1 MSGTVGAD
9 HARTLREGRARILGA
24 DPSERPA
31 VRVRTTLLELYERE
45 LGLMAREAG
54 VVEGSGFALVALGG
68 LGRREVLPLSDLDLV
83 LVHERRPGRDLEEIA
98 DSLWYPLWDS
108 GIGLDHSVRTVDQCL
123 SVAASDV
130 CAGLSLLD
138 ARVVA
143 GDGDLGALV
152 VDGARRQWR
161 HQIASRF
168 DEVIAAAAARRQRA
182 GVVAHLTEPDL
193 KNGTGGLRDVQLV
206 AALTLAH
213 LCDGRSPRPG
223 DLEAAHALVLNART
237 ELHRISGRA
246 REVLHA
252 QYGDEVGDALGV
264 GDRFALARV
273 LGDAARTIAF
283 TTDQAIRDSCS
294 ALSTRGLT
302 GLMRRSPV
310 RRPLAD
316 GVVEHAGEVALARAA
331 RVEDDPWLVVR
342 VAAAAARTGLPIASA
357 TLGVLVERS
366 PRPEGR
372 WPAAALND
380 LLGLLGAGEAMPEV
394 VEALDRCGLWLRL
407 LPEWEGVRNLPS
419 RDRVHVH
426 TVDRHLIRTAMEAS
440 HLTTSVRRADLLLLA
455 ALLHDIGKGRPG
467 DHCVTGAEMVRP
479 IAGRLGYDD
488 DDVATL
494 ARIVRHHLVFARA
507 SSRQDPGDAATAAGL
522 VAILDGDT
530 EALDVLAALTEADSI
545 ATGPTVWTPGRAAAH
560 AALVRACRETPS
572 ARPAAVEAPIVEACR
587 PHGPP
592 DVVVGLR
599 PLDTGSRHAL
609 TLVVPGS
616 GPSLEVAAQ
625 VLAFHRLDVVD
636 AKVDLRSPGGMRAA
650 LTVSTGF
657 GIPVDPRLL
666 AQDLRRAVDTGLPT
680 TMKNALRRSP
690 AHPAGVGRVSVLVG
704 PRTDADGI
712 ILEVRARD
720 RPGLL
725 ATIVSSILGAGAT
738 IDWARV
744 RTRGAAV
751 VDVFALSGPGA
762 VPVTAAVVDSALRRD
777 GSASAT

>member
-9 HARTLREGRARILGA
+9 HARALRQGRAQILGA
-24 DPSERPA
+24 DPSMSPA
-31 VRVRTTLLELYERE
+31 VRVRTALRELYERE
-45 LGLMAREAG
+45 LVLLARESG
-54 VVEGSGFALVALGG
+54 IVEGSGFALVALGG
-68 LGRREVLPLSDLDLV
+68 LGRGEVLPLSDLDLL
-83 LVHERRPGRDLEEIA
+83 LVHERRPGRDLEEVA

-130 CAGLSLLD
+130 CAGLGLLD
-138 ARVVA
+138 ARVLA

-168 DEVIAAAAARRQRA
+168 DEVIAEAAARRQRA

-193 KNGTGGLRDVQLV
+193 KNGAGGLRDVQLV
-206 AALTLAH
+206 AALSLAQ

-223 DLEAAHALVLNART
+223 DLEAARALVLDART

-264 GDRFALARV
+264 GDRFALARA

-283 TTDQAIRDSCS
+283 TTDQAIRESCS

-357 TLGVLVERS
+357 TLGVLVERC

-380 LLGLLGAGEAMPEV
+380 LLVLLGAGEAMPAV

-407 LPEWEGVRNLPS
+407 LPEWEGVRTLPS
-419 RDRVHVH
+419 RDRAHVH
-426 TVDRHLIRTAMEAS
+426 TVDRHLVRTVVEAS
-440 HLTTSVRRADLLLLA
+440 RLTTSVRRADLLLLA
-455 ALLHDIGKGRPG
+455 ALLHDIGKGHPG

-479 IAGRLGYDD
+479 IAGRLGCDD

-494 ARIVRHHLVFARA
+494 SRIVRHHLLFARA
-507 SSRQDPGDAATAAGL
+507 STRRDPDDAATASGL
-522 VAILDGDT
+522 VAILDGDP
-530 EALDVLAALTEADSI
+530 EALDVLAALTVADAI
-545 ATGPTVWTPGRAAAH
+545 ATGPTVWTSGRAAAH
-560 AALVRACRETPS
+560 AALVEACRAAPS
-572 ARPAAVEAPIVEACR
+572 ARPAAVEAPTVDARR

-592 DVVVGLR
+592 DVVVELR
-599 PLDTGSRHAL
+599 PLDAGSRHAL
-609 TLVVPGS
+609 TLVVPGA
-616 GPSLEVAAQ
+616 GRSLVIAAQ

-636 AKVDLRSPGGMRAA
+636 AEVDLRRPGGIRAA
-650 LTVSTGF
+650 LTVSTRF
-657 GIPVDPRLL
+657 GVPVERRLL
-666 AQDLRRAVDTGLPT
+666 AQDLRRAVDSGLPAA
-680 TMKNALRRSP
+680 MRNALRRTP
-690 AHPAGVGRVSVLVG
+690 AHPAGVAEVSVLVG
-704 PRTDADGI
+704 PRPDADGI
-712 ILEVRARD
+712 LLEVRARD

-725 ATIVSSILGAGAT
+725 AAIVSSILGAGAT

-762 VPVTAAVVDSALRRD
+762 VPETAAVVEA
-777 GSASAT
+777 ASGRGGAARAT